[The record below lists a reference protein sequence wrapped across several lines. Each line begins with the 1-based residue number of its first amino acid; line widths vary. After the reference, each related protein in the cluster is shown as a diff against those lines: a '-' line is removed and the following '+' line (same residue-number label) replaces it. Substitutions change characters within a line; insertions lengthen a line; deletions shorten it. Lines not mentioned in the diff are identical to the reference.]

1 MLKEKGDTMKEEL
14 KAKIKKLKKEKNA
27 VILAHN
33 YQLDEIQEV
42 ADYIGD
48 SLALSKIAMN
58 VKEDII
64 VFCGVRF
71 MAETAK
77 ILSPNK
83 KVILPVLDAGCPMAD
98 MVTAKQLKDVK
109 KDYPNATVVC
119 YVNSSAEV
127 KAESDI
133 CCTSSNAINVINSIK
148 SNQILFVPDQNLG
161 SYVAKQVKDKEIVL
175 WQGFCIVHNRV
186 MIENF
191 KHTREKNPCAPM
203 LVHPECR
210 PEIVEQADFIGSTS
224 EIINKVKE
232 LEDKKIIIG
241 TEKGILYTLKKQ
253 NTDKE
258 FILLSDKLTC
268 TNMKKITIGD
278 VLHSLENE
286 TNNIE
291 VDEIIRNKAYNA
303 LKKMILL

>member
-1 MLKEKGDTMKEEL
+1 MKENL
-14 KAKIKKLKKEKNA
+14 KAKLIELKKEKNA

-48 SLALSKIAMN
+48 SLALSKIAMS
-58 VKEDII
+58 VKEDVI
-64 VFCGVRF
+64 VFCGVKF

-77 ILSPNK
+77 ILSPDK
-83 KVILPVLDAGCPMAD
+83 KVILPVIEAGCPMAD
-98 MVTAKQLKDVK
+98 MVTAEQLRSVK
-109 KDYPNATVVC
+109 EDYPEAAVVC

-133 CCTSSNAINVINSIK
+133 CCTSSNAINVVDSIK
-148 SNQILFVPDQNLG
+148 SNKILFVPDQNLG
-161 SYVAKQVKDKEIVL
+161 SYVGKQISDKEVIL

-186 MIENF
+186 TIQNLLHI
-191 KHTREKNPCAPM
+191 KEKYPSAPV

-224 EIINKVKE
+224 EIIREVKK
-232 LEDKKIIIG
+232 LKDKKIIIG

-253 NTDKE
+253 NPDKE
-258 FILLSDKLTC
+258 FILLSEKLTC
-268 TNMKKITIGD
+268 MNMKKTTLKD
-278 VLHSLENE
+278 VISALENE
-286 TNNIE
+286 TNIIE
-291 VDEIIRNKAYNA
+291 VDERVRKKAYDT

>member
-1 MLKEKGDTMKEEL
+1 MKENL
-14 KAKIKKLKKEKNA
+14 KAKLIELKKEKNA

-48 SLALSKIAMN
+48 SLALSKIAMS
-58 VKEDII
+58 VKEDVI
-64 VFCGVRF
+64 VFCGVKF

-77 ILSPNK
+77 ILSPDK
-83 KVILPVLDAGCPMAD
+83 KVILPVIEAGCPMAD
-98 MVTAKQLKDVK
+98 MVTAEQLRSVK
-109 KDYPNATVVC
+109 EDYPEAAVVC

-133 CCTSSNAINVINSIK
+133 CCTSSNAINVVDSIK
-148 SNQILFVPDQNLG
+148 SKKILFVPDQNLG
-161 SYVAKQVKDKEIVL
+161 SYVGKQISDKEVIL

-186 MIENF
+186 TIQNLLHI
-191 KHTREKNPCAPM
+191 KEKYPSAPL

-224 EIINKVKE
+224 EIIREVKK
-232 LEDKKIIIG
+232 LKDKKIIIG

-253 NTDKE
+253 NPDKE
-258 FILLSDKLTC
+258 FILLSEKLTC
-268 TNMKKITIGD
+268 MNMKKTTLKD
-278 VLHSLENE
+278 VISALENE
-286 TNNIE
+286 TNIIE
-291 VDEIIRNKAYNA
+291 VDERVRKKAYET

>member
-1 MLKEKGDTMKEEL
+1 MKENL
-14 KAKIKKLKKEKNA
+14 KAKLIELKKEKNA

-48 SLALSKIAMN
+48 SLALSKIAMS
-58 VKEDII
+58 VKEDVI
-64 VFCGVRF
+64 VFCGVKF

-77 ILSPNK
+77 ILSPDK
-83 KVILPVLDAGCPMAD
+83 KVILPVIEAGCPMAD
-98 MVTAKQLKDVK
+98 MVTAEQLRSVK
-109 KDYPNATVVC
+109 KDYPEAAVVC

-133 CCTSSNAINVINSIK
+133 CCTSSNAINVVDSIK
-148 SNQILFVPDQNLG
+148 SNKILFVPDQNLG
-161 SYVAKQVKDKEIVL
+161 SYVGKQISDKEVIL

-186 MIENF
+186 TIQNLLHI
-191 KHTREKNPCAPM
+191 KEKYPSAPV

-224 EIINKVKE
+224 EIIREVKK
-232 LEDKKIIIG
+232 LKDKKIIIG

-253 NTDKE
+253 NPDKE
-258 FILLSDKLTC
+258 FILLSEKLTC
-268 TNMKKITIGD
+268 MNMKKTTLKD
-278 VLHSLENE
+278 VISALENE
-286 TNNIE
+286 TNIIE
-291 VDEIIRNKAYNA
+291 VDERVRKKAYDT

>member
-1 MLKEKGDTMKEEL
+1 MKENL
-14 KAKIKKLKKEKNA
+14 KAKLIELKKEKNA

-48 SLALSKIAMN
+48 SLALSKIAMS
-58 VKEDII
+58 VKEDVI
-64 VFCGVRF
+64 VFCGVKF

-77 ILSPNK
+77 ILSPDK
-83 KVILPVLDAGCPMAD
+83 KVILPVIEAGCPMAD
-98 MVTAKQLKDVK
+98 MVTAEQLRSVK
-109 KDYPNATVVC
+109 EDYPEAAVVC

-133 CCTSSNAINVINSIK
+133 CCTSSNAINVVDSIK
-148 SNQILFVPDQNLG
+148 SKKILFVPDQNLG
-161 SYVAKQVKDKEIVL
+161 SYVGKQISDKEVIL

-186 MIENF
+186 TIQNLLHI
-191 KHTREKNPCAPM
+191 KEKYPSAPV

-224 EIINKVKE
+224 EIIREVKK
-232 LEDKKIIIG
+232 LKDKKIIIG

-253 NTDKE
+253 NPDKE
-258 FILLSDKLTC
+258 FILLSEKLTC
-268 TNMKKITIGD
+268 MNMKKTTLKD
-278 VLHSLENE
+278 VISALENE
-286 TNNIE
+286 TNIIE
-291 VDEIIRNKAYNA
+291 VDERVRKKAYDT

>member
-1 MLKEKGDTMKEEL
+1 MKENL
-14 KAKIKKLKKEKNA
+14 KAKLIELKKEKNA

-48 SLALSKIAMN
+48 SLALSKIAMS
-58 VKEDII
+58 VKEDVI
-64 VFCGVRF
+64 VFCGVKF

-77 ILSPNK
+77 ILSPDK
-83 KVILPVLDAGCPMAD
+83 KVILPVIEAGCPMAD
-98 MVTAKQLKDVK
+98 MVTAEQLRSVK
-109 KDYPNATVVC
+109 KDYPEAAVVC

-133 CCTSSNAINVINSIK
+133 CCTSSNAINVVDSIK
-148 SNQILFVPDQNLG
+148 SKKILFVPDQNLG
-161 SYVAKQVKDKEIVL
+161 SYVGKQISDKEVIL

-186 MIENF
+186 TIQNLLHI
-191 KHTREKNPCAPM
+191 KEKYPSAPV

-224 EIINKVKE
+224 EIIREVKK
-232 LEDKKIIIG
+232 LKDKKIIIG

-253 NTDKE
+253 NPDKE
-258 FILLSDKLTC
+258 FILLSEKLTC
-268 TNMKKITIGD
+268 MNMKKTTLKD
-278 VLHSLENE
+278 VISALENE
-286 TNNIE
+286 TNIIE
-291 VDEIIRNKAYNA
+291 VDERVRKKAYDT

>member
-1 MLKEKGDTMKEEL
+1 MKENL
-14 KAKIKKLKKEKNA
+14 KAKLIELKKEKNA

-48 SLALSKIAMN
+48 SLALSKIAMS
-58 VKEDII
+58 VKEDVI
-64 VFCGVRF
+64 VFCGVKF

-77 ILSPNK
+77 ILSPDK
-83 KVILPVLDAGCPMAD
+83 KVILPVIEAGCPMAD
-98 MVTAKQLKDVK
+98 MVTAEELRNVK
-109 KDYPNATVVC
+109 KDYPEAAVVC

-133 CCTSSNAINVINSIK
+133 CCTSSNAINVVDSIK
-148 SNQILFVPDQNLG
+148 SDQILFVPDQNLG
-161 SYVAKQVKDKEIVL
+161 SYVAEQIKDKEVIL

-186 MIENF
+186 TSQNLLHI
-191 KHTREKNPCAPM
+191 KEKYQFAPV

-224 EIINKVKE
+224 EIIREVKK
-232 LEDKKIIIG
+232 LKDKKIIIG

-253 NTDKE
+253 NPDKD
-258 FILLSDKLTC
+258 FILLSEKLTC
-268 TNMKKITIGD
+268 MNMKKTTLKD
-278 VLHSLENE
+278 VISSLENE
-286 TNNIE
+286 TNIIE
-291 VDEIIRNKAYNA
+291 VDESVRKKAYDA

>member
-1 MLKEKGDTMKEEL
+1 MKENLKTKLIEL
-14 KAKIKKLKKEKNA
+14 KKKKNA

-48 SLALSKIAMN
+48 SLALSKIAMS
-58 VKEDII
+58 VKEDVI
-64 VFCGVRF
+64 VFCGVKF

-77 ILSPNK
+77 ILSPDK
-83 KVILPVLDAGCPMAD
+83 KVILPVIEAGCPMAD
-98 MVTAKQLKDVK
+98 MVTAEKLRSVK
-109 KDYPNATVVC
+109 EDYPEAAVVC

-133 CCTSSNAINVINSIK
+133 CCTSSNAINVADSIK
-148 SNQILFVPDQNLG
+148 SNKILFVPDQNLG
-161 SYVAKQVKDKEIVL
+161 SYVGKQIIDKEVIL

-186 MIENF
+186 TIQNLLHI
-191 KHTREKNPCAPM
+191 KEKYPSAPV

-224 EIINKVKE
+224 EIIREVKK
-232 LEDKKIIIG
+232 LKDKKIIIG

-253 NTDKE
+253 NPDKE
-258 FILLSDKLTC
+258 FILLSEKLTC
-268 TNMKKITIGD
+268 MNMKKTTLKD
-278 VLHSLENE
+278 VIAALENE
-286 TNNIE
+286 TNIIE
-291 VDEIIRNKAYNA
+291 VDERVRKKAYDA

>member
-1 MLKEKGDTMKEEL
+1 MKEEL

-64 VFCGVRF
+64 VFCGVKF

-133 CCTSSNAINVINSIK
+133 CCTSSNAINVVNSIK

-191 KHTREKNPCAPM
+191 KHIREKYPCAPV

-210 PEIVEQADFIGSTS
+210 PDIVEQADFIGSTS

-268 TNMKKITIGD
+268 RNMKKITIGD
-278 VLHSLENE
+278 VLYSLENE

>member
-1 MLKEKGDTMKEEL
+1 MKENL
-14 KAKIKKLKKEKNA
+14 KAKLIELKKEKNA

-48 SLALSKIAMN
+48 SLALSKIAMS
-58 VKEDII
+58 VKEDVI
-64 VFCGVRF
+64 VFCGVKF

-77 ILSPNK
+77 ILSPDK
-83 KVILPVLDAGCPMAD
+83 KVILPVIEAGCPMAD
-98 MVTAKQLKDVK
+98 MVTAEQLRSVK
-109 KDYPNATVVC
+109 EDYPEAAVVC

-133 CCTSSNAINVINSIK
+133 CCTSSNAINVVDSIK
-148 SNQILFVPDQNLG
+148 SNKILFVPDQNLG
-161 SYVAKQVKDKEIVL
+161 SYVGKQISDKEVIL

-186 MIENF
+186 TIQNLLHI
-191 KHTREKNPCAPM
+191 KEKYPSAPV

-224 EIINKVKE
+224 EIIREVKK
-232 LEDKKIIIG
+232 LKDKKIIIG

-253 NTDKE
+253 NPDKD
-258 FILLSDKLTC
+258 FILLSEKLTC
-268 TNMKKITIGD
+268 MNMKKTTLKD
-278 VLHSLENE
+278 VISALENE
-286 TNNIE
+286 TNIIE
-291 VDEIIRNKAYNA
+291 VDERVRKKAYDA

>member
-1 MLKEKGDTMKEEL
+1 MKENL
-14 KAKIKKLKKEKNA
+14 KAKLIELKKEKNA

-48 SLALSKIAMN
+48 SLALSKIAMS
-58 VKEDII
+58 VKEDVIL
-64 VFCGVRF
+64 FCGVKF

-77 ILSPNK
+77 ILSPDK
-83 KVILPVLDAGCPMAD
+83 KVILPVIEAGCPMAD
-98 MVTAKQLKDVK
+98 MVTAEQLRSVK
-109 KDYPNATVVC
+109 EDYPEAAVVC

-133 CCTSSNAINVINSIK
+133 CCTSSNAINVVDSIK
-148 SNQILFVPDQNLG
+148 SNKILFVPDQNLG
-161 SYVAKQVKDKEIVL
+161 SYVGKQISDKEVIL

-186 MIENF
+186 TIQNLLHI
-191 KHTREKNPCAPM
+191 KEKYPSAPV

-224 EIINKVKE
+224 EIIREVKK

-253 NTDKE
+253 NPDKE
-258 FILLSDKLTC
+258 FILLSEKLTC
-268 TNMKKITIGD
+268 MNMKKTTLKD
-278 VLHSLENE
+278 VISALENE
-286 TNNIE
+286 TNIIE
-291 VDEIIRNKAYNA
+291 VDERVRKKAYDT